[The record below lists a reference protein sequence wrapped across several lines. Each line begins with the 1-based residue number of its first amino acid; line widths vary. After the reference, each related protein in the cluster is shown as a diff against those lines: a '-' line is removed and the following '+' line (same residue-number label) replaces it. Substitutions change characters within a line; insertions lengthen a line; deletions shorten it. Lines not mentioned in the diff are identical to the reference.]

1 MQSDNK
7 KSIQSNMEGGS
18 VISECVTNSKTIFA
32 YNFKPEAIRIYLESI
47 DYITQKQIR
56 DNFIN
61 GLIIGITFFSS
72 FAKNA
77 VICAATKKYVLDDVL
92 NTDEMSVVQNIIN
105 GGYKRIVVYMRDFG
119 HLKKSIVVMKSIYS
133 TLETNSLIPP
143 YLNDNINKLSAND
156 IKGKI
161 EFKHVYFAYP
171 SNPEHIILKDINM
184 IILPGQKVGLVGY
197 SGCGKSSLIQL
208 LNRFYDV
215 EEGKGEILIDDI
227 NIKDYNLYELR
238 KKIGYVPQ
246 EPTIFKTSH
255 LENIRYEI

>member
-77 VICAATKKYVLDDVL
+77 VIFAATKKYVLDDVL

-119 HLKKSIVVMKSIYS
+119 HLKKSIVAMKSIYS

-143 YLNDNINKLSAND
+143 YLNDNICSYYLFPIFHFQRIYNFLIFYDD
-156 IKGKI
+156 IYI
-161 EFKHVYFAYP
+161 EIHYI
-171 SNPEHIILKDINM
+171 SIIL
-184 IILPGQKVGLVGY
+184 
-197 SGCGKSSLIQL
+197 
-208 LNRFYDV
+208 
-215 EEGKGEILIDDI
+215 
-227 NIKDYNLYELR
+227 LY
-238 KKIGYVPQ
+238 
-246 EPTIFKTSH
+246 F
-255 LENIRYEI
+255 